1 MLGHRVNSRQ
11 LLILWRQKEAEPGEE
26 YSEESVWQGQ
36 VMAPSD
42 SGCLFQF
49 KCSLVQG
56 NRPAAPDGEDYCS
69 RWREQHVHYLL
80 PQHRQELGER
90 GAAGQGAEMSSH

>member
-36 VMAPSD
+36 EMAPSD

-56 NRPAAPDGEDYCS
+56 NRPAAPDGEGYCT
-69 RWREQHVHYLL
+69 RWQGQHMHYLL
-80 PQHRQELGER
+80 LQHRHELGER
-90 GAAGQGAEMSSH
+90 GAAG